1 MIIYIIVIKIL
12 VFIMK
17 IAMMECT
24 YTAQTFRSFRN
35 IAKTMVLELSKQ
47 TRLFE
52 RSETGSRG
60 DPHEVWG
67 DFLNPSVARTRDVV
81 PIRHVC
87 AGL

>member
-1 MIIYIIVIKIL
+1 MYK
-12 VFIMK
+12 
-17 IAMMECT
+17 CN
-24 YTAQTFRSFRN
+24 QN
-35 IAKTMVLELSKQ
+35 IAEILSFCRNMGYRIIQ
-47 TRLFE
+47 SARLFE

-87 AGL
+87 AVL

>member
-1 MIIYIIVIKIL
+1 MMVIEFPKE
-12 VFIMK
+12 
-17 IAMMECT
+17 A
-24 YTAQTFRSFRN
+24 
-35 IAKTMVLELSKQ
+35 
-47 TRLFE
+47 RLFE
-52 RSETGSRG
+52 PGEIGSRG